1 MREDVMKKSV
11 LIMAVFVSFLVVQC
25 KTLTPIYWQK
35 TMNDLEADKARLQ
48 KDLEP
53 INATIATLDAAIAH
67 HTKTRKAMWDVLM
80 AAKGGKQ
87 PDTTRLKELA
97 TATGHRSKAYHKAPK
112 RIRELIEKFETDLKK
127 SLQGTSGQFI
137 MTFTPGIGYH
147 KGTYITE
154 ITRTD
159 QFLKDL
165 EEEKVKFVAQK
176 EQLEA
181 QIRDIDATIAKTKS
195 QWQTTTQPS
204 CFPADMQVALAD
216 GRTESIARIKK
227 GDLLLTYN
235 EETGTLTKSPVV
247 GTLEA
252 VENHHY
258 LFNGRIKVTA
268 MHRIFTD
275 KGWKRAQDIDI
286 GDKIRTADGRLE
298 EIVATN
304 FVPGDLQVY
313 NLEVLQNHNFFVS
326 PDGSDAYLV
335 HNYGGGK

>member
-1 MREDVMKKSV
+1 MKTQERLKGVSRRVVWPVVWYACFSVICLFGLTSCITTGGSKVPSYTAAALKDPEVVKMKEQYQKKLDELNQLMKKATDMEE
-11 LIMAVFVSFLVVQC
+11 L
-25 KTLTPIYWQK
+25 
-35 TMNDLEADKARLQ
+35 DLELIDWDKGETYRT
-48 KDLEP
+48 EP
-53 INATIATLDAAIAH
+53 NLH
-67 HTKTRKAMWDVLM
+67 GWDENV
-80 AAKGGKQ
+80 KKCY
-87 PDTTRLKELA
+87 KELGVLRDQA
-97 TATGHRSKAYHKAPK
+97 MS
-112 RIRELIEKFETDLKK
+112 LIVKKK
-127 SLQGTSGQFI
+127 SEYRKRSLQAS
-137 MTFTPGIGYH
+137 
-147 KGTYITE
+147 
-154 ITRTD
+154 
-159 QFLKDL
+159 
-165 EEEKVKFVAQK
+165 
-176 EQLEA
+176 
-181 QIRDIDATIAKTKS
+181 
-195 QWQTTTQPS
+195 TQPS

-275 KGWKRAQDIDI
+275 KGWKRAQDIDM
-286 GDKIRTADGRLE
+286 GDKIRTADGRFE
-298 EIVATN
+298 EIGAID
-304 FVPGDLQVY
+304 FVPGDLEVY

>member
-1 MREDVMKKSV
+1 MKKSF

-25 KTLTPIYWQK
+25 KTLTPIYLQK
-35 TMNDLEADKARLQ
+35 TINDLEADKARLQ
-48 KDLEP
+48 KDLVP
-53 INATIATLDAAIAH
+53 INNAIATLDAAIAH

-80 AAKGGKQ
+80 ASRGGKQ

-97 TATGHRSKAYHKAPK
+97 TATGHRSKAYYKSPK

-127 SLQGTSGQFI
+127 SLQGTSGLGI
-137 MTFTPGIGYH
+137 MTLTPGIGFH

-165 EEEKVKFVAQK
+165 EEEKAKFVAQK
-176 EQLEA
+176 EAIEA
-181 QIRDIDATIAKTKS
+181 QIKEIDATIEKRKS
-195 QWQTTTQPS
+195 RWQTTTQPS
-204 CFPADMQVALAD
+204 CFPADMKVALAD
-216 GRTESIARIKK
+216 GRTESIAQIKK

-275 KGWKRAQDIDI
+275 KGWKRAQDIDM
-286 GDKIRTADGRLE
+286 GDKIRMADGRFE
-298 EIVATN
+298 EIVATD
-304 FVPGDLQVY
+304 FVPGNLQVY

-335 HNYGGGK
+335 HNYGGGGEK

>member
-11 LIMAVFVSFLVVQC
+11 LITAIFVSFLVVQC
-25 KTLTPIYWQK
+25 KALTPIYLQK
-35 TMNDLEADKARLQ
+35 TINDLEAEKANLQ
-48 KDLEP
+48 KNLEP
-53 INATIATLDAAIAH
+53 INAAISTLDAAIAH
-67 HTKTRKAMWDVLM
+67 HTQTRKAMWDVLM

-87 PDTTRLKELA
+87 PDITRLKELA
-97 TATGHRSKAYHKAPK
+97 TATGHRSKAYYKAPK
-112 RIRELIEKFETDLKK
+112 SIQELIDKFETDLKN
-127 SLQGTSGQFI
+127 SVQDAGGLAAMSA
-137 MTFTPGIGYH
+137 MPGIGIH

-159 QFLKDL
+159 EFLKDL
-165 EEEKVKFVAQK
+165 EEEKAKFVAQK
-176 EQLEA
+176 EEIEA
-181 QIRDIDATIAKTKS
+181 RIKEIDSTMAERRS
-195 QWQTTTQPS
+195 RWQATTQPS

-252 VENHHY
+252 IENHHY

-275 KGWKRAQDIDI
+275 KGWKRAQDIAM
-286 GDKIRTADGRLE
+286 GDKIRMADGRFE
-298 EIVATN
+298 EIVATD
-304 FVPGDLQVY
+304 FVPGNLQVY